1 MQFIYLCVYF
11 QQNSVKQQRILAPC
25 LSILLHNRLHIF
37 HTSFAFCSPLLSLLQ
52 RWPSS
57 SAIWPFPLQPSNSL
71 GQHPRWMRD
80 SSSALVLFARGS
92 AQVAACRQASL
103 VSMTEGESTGWA
115 RVSRLLFRPLTC
127 VIIFLAAEQTTV
139 TDN

>member
-1 MQFIYLCVYF
+1 MRIFSTKFCKATEDPCTLFINPLAQPFAYF
-11 QQNSVKQQRILAPC
+11 HS
-25 LSILLHNRLHIF
+25 
-37 HTSFAFCSPLLSLLQ
+37 SFTFCSPLLSLLQ

-57 SAIWPFPLQPSNSL
+57 SAIWPFPLQPSNPL

-80 SSSALVLFARGS
+80 SSSALVLSARGS